1 MSASISPT
9 RCPPPRRASATARF
23 AETVDL
29 PTPPLPD
36 EIARTV
42 PRWGSSTGV
51 GGGGTPPGPGRGAGW
66 RGAAPSAALL
76 ASVTLTRTPVT
87 PCTPWTAFRTSR
99 ERAGIIAAEQERERD
114 HTIPRHDE
122 VLHHAGRED
131 VVPAARVL
139 ELGQCALDARLEG
152 VGRGHSRKVGGDERG
167 GQRRAGRAAPRTQG
181 LPRRPLRISA
191 RFLSKAFCWSVVS
204 TPRMSSTSWR

>member
-1 MSASISPT
+1 MSASMSPT
-9 RCPPPRRASATARF
+9 RCPPPRRARATARF

-36 EIARTV
+36 EIARTA

-87 PCTPWTAFRTSR
+87 RSEEHTSELQSLAYLVCR
-99 ERAGIIAAEQERERD
+99 LLLEKKKKQYII
-114 HTIPRHDE
+114 
-122 VLHHAGRED
+122 HHE
-131 VVPAARVL
+131 
-139 ELGQCALDARLEG
+139 
-152 VGRGHSRKVGGDERG
+152 
-167 GQRRAGRAAPRTQG
+167 
-181 LPRRPLRISA
+181 
-191 RFLSKAFCWSVVS
+191 
-204 TPRMSSTSWR
+204 

>member
-36 EIARTV
+36 EIARTA

-76 ASVTLTRTPVT
+76 ASVTLTRTP
-87 PCTPWTAFRTSR
+87 
-99 ERAGIIAAEQERERD
+99 
-114 HTIPRHDE
+114 
-122 VLHHAGRED
+122 
-131 VVPAARVL
+131 
-139 ELGQCALDARLEG
+139 EG
-152 VGRGHSRKVGGDERG
+152 VFADQLAGHTNWHGAPGGRDERH
-167 GQRRAGRAAPRTQG
+167 RAGRALHELLQVATERQ
-181 LPRRPLRISA
+181 A
-191 RFLSKAFCWSVVS
+191 RAA
-204 TPRMSSTSWR
+204 TPGAYTV

>member
-1 MSASISPT
+1 MI
-9 RCPPPRRASATARF
+9 RPPPRSTLFPSTTLSR
-23 AETVDL
+23 
-29 PTPPLPD
+29 PPPL
-36 EIARTV
+36 A
-42 PRWGSSTGV
+42 
-51 GGGGTPPGPGRGAGW
+51 
-66 RGAAPSAALL
+66 
-76 ASVTLTRTPVT
+76 
-87 PCTPWTAFRTSR
+87 R

-167 GQRRAGRAAPRTQG
+167 GERRAGRAAPRTQG
-181 LPRRPLRISA
+181 LPRRPLGISA
-191 RFLSKAFCWSVVS
+191 RFLSKAFCWSAVS
-204 TPRMSSTSWR
+204 TPRMSSTSWWNSPRTFSRVAESGGLSAVKDGICSR

>member
-1 MSASISPT
+1 MSASMSPT
-9 RCPPPRRASATARF
+9 RCPPPRRARATARF

-76 ASVTLTRTPVT
+76 ASDVDPHARHALHALDRLPHL
-87 PCTPWTAFRTSR
+87 AR
-99 ERAGIIAAEQERERD
+99 ERAGVIAAEEERERD
-114 HTIPRHDE
+114 RTILRHDE
-122 VLHHAGRED
+122 VLHHAGR
-131 VVPAARVL
+131 
-139 ELGQCALDARLEG
+139 
-152 VGRGHSRKVGGDERG
+152 
-167 GQRRAGRAAPRTQG
+167 
-181 LPRRPLRISA
+181 
-191 RFLSKAFCWSVVS
+191 
-204 TPRMSSTSWR
+204 

>member
-66 RGAAPSAALL
+66 RGAARSEEHTSELQSRLQLVCRLLLGKKKDQRIRLATARCADGAACVDRLM
-76 ASVTLTRTPVT
+76 TR
-87 PCTPWTAFRTSR
+87 
-99 ERAGIIAAEQERERD
+99 D
-114 HTIPRHDE
+114 
-122 VLHHAGRED
+122 
-131 VVPAARVL
+131 
-139 ELGQCALDARLEG
+139 
-152 VGRGHSRKVGGDERG
+152 
-167 GQRRAGRAAPRTQG
+167 
-181 LPRRPLRISA
+181 
-191 RFLSKAFCWSVVS
+191 
-204 TPRMSSTSWR
+204 TPR